1 MDSPKQVV
9 FSEQA
14 FLKATLHACQH
25 PTTPVY
31 GALLG
36 RPDGDN
42 LRIEAVVPLF
52 HETPLGPLLEVA
64 MTMIVKVRILR
75 VVCVCVCF
83 GDPRKSEGLHG
94 VVCEPRLRRWCL

>member
-1 MDSPKQVV
+1 MDSPKQIV

-31 GALLG
+31 GALLA
-36 RPDGDN
+36 RPDGDE

-64 MTMIVKVRILR
+64 MTMIVKVRACSCGWLFIVAGGTDQQSSCGLR
-75 VVCVCVCF
+75 A
-83 GDPRKSEGLHG
+83 
-94 VVCEPRLRRWCL
+94 WA